1 MSLGIVQSLVGRVLS
16 GITFGN
22 WVTSGSPSGD
32 WVDSGLLG
40 ALGYEYPVTG
50 GSRGPVRK

>member
-22 WVTSGSPSGD
+22 WVTSGNPSGD